1 MTGVEKT
8 THHIHAD
15 AGHVHQSTS
24 QSKPVTNNNTRD
36 DRRRA
41 EWKTQ
46 IDCPESPVQ
55 VNPITPPT
63 RMREKALSVPELL
76 KKAISFMQD
85 LEDP

>member
-1 MTGVEKT
+1 MTGVEIT
-8 THHIHAD
+8 THQIHVD
-15 AGHVHQSTS
+15 AGHVHQSTN

-46 IDCPESPVQ
+46 IVCPEFPVQ
-55 VNPITPPT
+55 VNPITPPA

-76 KKAISFMQD
+76 KKAISFMKV